1 MKKITLI
8 LIASMLA
15 TVLFGC
21 LEVRVTV
28 ISDYTVCSSNELLNT
43 TDTAS
48 ELIGQKRVETFF
60 GKTIEFTYDSASS
73 SKLRKG
79 DRLFAEGRM
88 NGESTHIASWNA
100 DTNML
105 ESYAAYNAGRDRS
118 FVSEVNE
125 HSTEKDFT
133 NYARK
138 IVSQFVSIEGCK
150 VEIKTNIFE
159 YSAEVD
165 NYHFRR
171 DVDGFENNV
180 HNVEDFYA
188 EYWFTFYKE
197 MNGIR
202 RYDQTTVVINNTGEV
217 HSIWNWAQ
225 DELYKPFTDVK
236 VDMEQAERVTLD
248 ALGEFVPDRD
258 NGEFNPLL
266 VATTDGELWLI
277 MSTYVTYGEGKSG
290 YTRAIKVAEIDK

>member
-21 LEVRVTV
+21 REVRVTV

-79 DRLFAEGRM
+79 DRLNAEGKAD
-88 NGESTHIASWNA
+88 GDLTYFAAWNA
-100 DTNML
+100 DTKKL
-105 ESYAAYNAGRDRS
+105 ETYSYVQAGEDRS
-118 FVSEVNE
+118 FKSEVNE
-125 HSTEKDFT
+125 FSTEEEFVD
-133 NYARK
+133 YARRMLSPY
-138 IVSQFVSIEGCK
+138 VSVEGRE
-150 VEIKTNIFE
+150 VEISTRIFE
-159 YSAEVD
+159 YDEAAK
-165 NYHFRR
+165 NYHYRR
-171 DVDGFENNV
+171 GVDGFENNV
-180 HNVEDFYA
+180 HKVEDFYA

-197 MNGIR
+197 INGIR
-202 RYDQTTVVINNTGEV
+202 RHDTITISINNTGEV
-217 HSIWNWAQ
+217 HFIDNYEQ
-225 DELYKPFTDVK
+225 ENLYKPFLDVK
-236 VDMEQAERVTLD
+236 VDMEQAERVTLE
-248 ALGEFVPDRD
+248 ALGMYIPGPDCV
-258 NGEFNPLL
+258 EFNPSL

-277 MSTYVTYGEGKSG
+277 MDAYVTYGEGTSG
-290 YTRAIKVAEIDK
+290 YTRVIKVAEIEK

>member
-21 LEVRVTV
+21 REVRVNV
-28 ISDYTVCSSNELLNT
+28 ISDYTACSSNELLNT
-43 TDTAS
+43 TDTTS
-48 ELIGQKRVETFF
+48 KLIGQKRVETFF

-79 DRLFAEGRM
+79 DRLNAEGRM

-118 FVSEVNE
+118 FKSEVNE
-125 HSTEKDFT
+125 FSTEEE
-133 NYARK
+133 
-138 IVSQFVSIEGCK
+138 FVSYAKSILSPYVSVEGRK
-150 VEIKTNIFE
+150 VEITTNIFE
-159 YSAEVD
+159 YDEAAK
-165 NYHFRR
+165 NYHYRR
-171 DVDGFENNV
+171 GVDGFENNV
-180 HNVEDFYA
+180 HKVEDFYA

-197 MNGIR
+197 INGIR
-202 RYDQTTVVINNTGEV
+202 RHDTITISINNTGDV
-217 HSIWNWAQ
+217 HFIDNYEQ
-225 DELYKPFTDVK
+225 ENLYKPFLDVK
-236 VDMEQAERVTLD
+236 VDMEQAERVTHE
-248 ALGEFVPDRD
+248 ALGMYIPGPDCVEFVPS
-258 NGEFNPLL
+258 L

-277 MSTYVTYGEGKSG
+277 MDAYVTYGEGTSG
-290 YTRAIKVAEIDK
+290 YTRVIKVAEIEK